1 MLFWWIFR
9 DCLMWVRSGG
19 RYALPLCGICSL
31 CNIRIFTIIFVY
43 YWNHFD
49 SKKESNK
56 KKIHKNARHNQKL
69 KSVRFDF
76 YSPPQRTHNIIEMLQ
91 LYIVRLRCLIKRRFN
106 WTGAKNSI
114 FFHSRFDWRPLEN
127 DDDWLTYLYGEF
139 GTACTM
145 TTCHATDRSCTKT
158 NIPENYSFEGKR
170 VIISWNSRYSRRIS
184 IFIKIDMAK
193 LININ

>member
-31 CNIRIFTIIFVY
+31 RNIRIFTIIFVY

-56 KKIHKNARHNQKL
+56 KKIHKNARRNQKL

-114 FFHSRFDWRPLEN
+114 FFSFSFWLASTRKRWWLIDIFIRGVRYRVYYDNMPRNGSILHKDKYSRKLFIWREACNNFMKLEVFTPN
-127 DDDWLTYLYGEF
+127 FYIYQNRYGEV
-139 GTACTM
+139 
-145 TTCHATDRSCTKT
+145 D
-158 NIPENYSFEGKR
+158 
-170 VIISWNSRYSRRIS
+170 
-184 IFIKIDMAK
+184 
-193 LININ
+193 